1 MDSVSNATQWSN
13 KVSRNLVFVLKF
25 HTSDSFTLLPDQIQ
39 SLNPI
44 LVLLLI
50 PAFNYIIYP
59 LLAKCNLLKTPLQ
72 KMTCGMFISASAFVC
87 SGLLQLAVEKELTGN
102 GLSSIKRSYT
112 LYD

>member
-72 KMTCGMFISASAFVC
+72 KMSCGMFISASAFVC